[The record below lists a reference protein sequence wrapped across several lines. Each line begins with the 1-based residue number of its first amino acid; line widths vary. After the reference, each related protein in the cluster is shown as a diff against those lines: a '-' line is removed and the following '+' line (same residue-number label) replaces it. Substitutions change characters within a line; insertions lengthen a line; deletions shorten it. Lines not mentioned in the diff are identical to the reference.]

1 MKNLYN
7 FLAKAVFVVILSYIY
22 FYIKADLAFWD
33 YLSYGFI
40 LGGYL
45 MFIATPYFIRTTANK
60 TVQEMPVYAVSF
72 IYLIVQIICALY
84 LSLHFKVTDSFNF
97 NNYYLLQAI
106 ITGIY
111 LIILFSIL
119 SVNVDTHS
127 NLKKQ
132 YIDTEYIK
140 EIKSELILLLDRTTN
155 NIVKKNIENI
165 IDLVMSSPSKSYD
178 ELVNI
183 ENNIID
189 EVNQLKDLIYSNA
202 NSENINACCIKIE
215 KMINKRNSEIKL
227 IQYKK

>member
-1 MKNLYN
+1 M
-7 FLAKAVFVVILSYIY
+7 
-22 FYIKADLAFWD
+22 
-33 YLSYGFI
+33 
-40 LGGYL
+40 
-45 MFIATPYFIRTTANK
+45 
-60 TVQEMPVYAVSF
+60 
-72 IYLIVQIICALY
+72 
-84 LSLHFKVTDSFNF
+84 
-97 NNYYLLQAI
+97 
-106 ITGIY
+106 
-111 LIILFSIL
+111 
-119 SVNVDTHS
+119 
-127 NLKKQ
+127 
-132 YIDTEYIK
+132 
-140 EIKSELILLLDRTTN
+140 LLDRTTD